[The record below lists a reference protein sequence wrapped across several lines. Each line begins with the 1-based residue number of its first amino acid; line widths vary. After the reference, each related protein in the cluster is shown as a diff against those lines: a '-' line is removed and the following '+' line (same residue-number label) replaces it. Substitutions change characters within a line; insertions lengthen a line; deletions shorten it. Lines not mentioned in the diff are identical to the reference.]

1 LINIEEDLDEKNKSM
16 SNKLE
21 QAYILDWDNSHLLDL
36 DYDAF
41 LVKFSGWENTI
52 CLSLTKEYNLPE
64 RIEFD
69 AIFDTLKHTDFP
81 INNVR
86 WPIFSQRAISR
97 LSRINSFRHKNWDKS
112 LYQPHPRMN
121 NRVTSISKLVLTE
134 PKNDLPP
141 IFRLSAYSTALF
153 VSAEARKLLEK
164 EGIKGI
170 KFQDINT
177 YQC

>member
-16 SNKLE
+16 TNKLE

-36 DYDAF
+36 DYDF
-41 LVKFSGWENTI
+41 DWE
-52 CLSLTKEYNLPE
+52 
-64 RIEFD
+64 
-69 AIFDTLKHTDFP
+69 
-81 INNVR
+81 
-86 WPIFSQRAISR
+86 
-97 LSRINSFRHKNWDKS
+97 KS